1 MYLAL
6 AGGVGGAKL
15 AFGLTDVLPP
25 EDLTIVVN
33 TGDDFDH
40 LGLRICPDLDTV
52 LYTLGGI
59 ANSETGWGQANETW
73 NFLSALDRIG
83 GETWF
88 RLGDRD
94 LATHVERSRR
104 LEAGENLSDI
114 IADFASRLG
123 IRHPVVP
130 ATDMKLR
137 TVVRTTEGELPFQEY
152 FVKRQCMPVVTGFDF
167 IGAAQS
173 RPSPAIASAFD
184 SERIEGIIVCPSNP
198 YVSIA
203 PILAV
208 PAISDFISRGDM
220 PIIVVSPIVG
230 GDAIKG
236 PAAKMM
242 SELGIV
248 PSAQAI
254 AEHYQGLANAIVLD
268 RADAAVATSI
278 EKTGMRVL
286 VTDTIMTSAADKARL
301 ANDVLEFAQQVRAE
315 L

>member
-15 AFGLTDVLPP
+15 AFGLAEVLPP

-33 TGDDFDH
+33 TADDFDH
-40 LGLRICPDLDTV
+40 LGLRVCPDLDTV
-52 LYTLGGI
+52 LYTLGGV
-59 ANSETGWGQANETW
+59 ANPETGWGQADETW

-94 LATHVERSRR
+94 LATHVERTRR
-104 LEAGENLSDI
+104 LQAGESLSDI
-114 IADFASRLG
+114 IADFAGRLG
-123 IRHPVVP
+123 IRHPIVP
-130 ATDMKLR
+130 ATDMTLR
-137 TVVRTTEGELPFQEY
+137 TVVRTTEGELPFQDY
-152 FVKRQCMPVVTGFDF
+152 FVKRQCAPVVTGFDF
-167 IGAAQS
+167 IGAAES
-173 RPSPAIASAFD
+173 RPSPAITTAFD

-208 PAISDFISRGDM
+208 PAISDFISHADM
-220 PIIVVSPIVG
+220 PVIVVSPIVG

-242 SELGIV
+242 AELGIA

-254 AEHYQGLANAIVLD
+254 ADHYQGLANAIVLD
-268 RADAAVATSI
+268 RADADIAAEV

-301 ANDVLEFAQQVRAE
+301 AKEVLEFAHQVRAKS
-315 L
+315 